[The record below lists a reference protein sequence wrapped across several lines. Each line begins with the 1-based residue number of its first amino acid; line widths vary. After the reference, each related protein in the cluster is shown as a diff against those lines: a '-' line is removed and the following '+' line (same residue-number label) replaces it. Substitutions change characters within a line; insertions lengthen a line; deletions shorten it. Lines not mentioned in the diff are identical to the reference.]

1 MASNSLYPA
10 AVRINYSSAYSVHS
24 MTLPSVPVLG
34 GDIGV
39 GGYQFTLRGLAA
51 PVNCDAA
58 INDFIDVLKPLMGT
72 DTTFIDYVLFQYATP
87 TSKGVPVSSQPINKV
102 GTGGIITWRKA
113 VQQTWTW
120 RTDEFGIFKM
130 VLLDVPSGNTFDKIP
145 TTAGDAR
152 QAALSDYVTAPVT
165 WLAGRDGGRPNTFL
179 QVAVTLNEKLRRAY
193 RMN

>member
-1 MASNSLYPA
+1 MALNSLYPA
-10 AVRINYSSAYSVHS
+10 AVRINYNSAFGAHS

-51 PVNCDAA
+51 PVNVDDAV
-58 INDFIDVLKPLMGT
+58 NDFVDVLKALMGT
-72 DTTFIDYVLFQYATP
+72 DTTFVDYVLFQYATP

-102 GTGGIITWRKA
+102 GTGGITSWRKA

-130 VLLDVPSGNTFDKIP
+130 VLLDVPSGGSFDKI
-145 TTAGDAR
+145 TSTDGDAR
-152 QAALSDYVTAPVT
+152 QAALNAYVTAPVT

-179 QVAVTLNEKLRRAY
+179 QASVTLNEKLRRSY